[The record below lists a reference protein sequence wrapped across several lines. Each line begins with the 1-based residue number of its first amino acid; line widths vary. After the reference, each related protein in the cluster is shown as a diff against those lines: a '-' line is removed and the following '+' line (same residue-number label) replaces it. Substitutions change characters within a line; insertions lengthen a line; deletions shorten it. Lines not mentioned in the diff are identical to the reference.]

1 MNMAVGNFK
10 SSNDEANSTA
20 LIEFFLRQTYSFS
33 DNHQVA

>member
-1 MNMAVGNFK
+1 MNMAVRNFE
-10 SSNDEANSTA
+10 SGNDEANSTA